1 MGGEVT
7 GASTLPD
14 PPAPHAVRS
23 LGIQAD
29 ETRVIEI
36 HQVWWRVH
44 KTTGQHVLGWNAFRT
59 YGPLLRF
66 DPHALPVGEDPQQ
79 KGVWYGGSTP
89 DVALGEAFQVNR
101 TIDRELDS
109 PYLTGLS
116 FTRPL
121 TVLDLAA
128 DSAGAWV
135 TRVGGTFAIS
145 TAAHSMTQHW
155 ARNIVEA
162 FPHLQGL
169 RYDSR
174 FAGGPCLALYL
185 PALTAMPGRPKLSLP
200 LNHPDLVTRIA
211 GAAKRLGY
219 SAI

>member
-1 MGGEVT
+1 MGSEVT
-7 GASTLPD
+7 SASTFPD
-14 PPAPHAVRS
+14 PPDPDTLRT
-23 LGIQAD
+23 LGIEAD

-36 HQVWWRVH
+36 HEDWWRVH
-44 KTTGQHVLGWNAFRT
+44 KTTGRYILGWNVFRS
-59 YGPLLRF
+59 YGPVMRF
-66 DPHALPVGEDPQQ
+66 DPRALPRGEDPHR
-79 KGVWYGGSTP
+79 GVWYGGSTP

-101 TIDRELDS
+101 TIDRKLDD

-121 TVLDLAA
+121 TVLDVAA

-145 TAAHSMTQHW
+145 TAAHAVTQHW

-162 FPHLQGL
+162 FPSLHGL
-169 RYDSR
+169 RYNSR
-174 FAGGPCLALYL
+174 FAGGPCLALFL
-185 PALTAMPGRPKLSLP
+185 PALTTMPGRPKLSLP
-200 LNHPDLVTRIA
+200 LDHPDLASRIA

-219 SAI
+219 SVI

>member
-1 MGGEVT
+1 MT
-7 GASTLPD
+7 LASTLPD
-14 PPAPHAVRS
+14 PPAPDALRS

-36 HQVWWRVH
+36 DEDWWRVH
-44 KTTGQHVLGWNAFRT
+44 KTTGLHVVGWNAFRT

-66 DPHALPVGEDPQQ
+66 DPHVLPVGEDPHH
-79 KGVWYGGSTP
+79 GVWYGGSSP
-89 DVALGEAFQVNR
+89 DVALGEAFQVTR

-128 DSAGAWV
+128 DSVGAWV
-135 TRVGGTFAIS
+135 TRAGGTFAIS
-145 TAAHSMTQHW
+145 TAVHSVTQHW

-162 FPHLQGL
+162 FPHLHGL
-169 RYDSR
+169 RYNSR
-174 FAGGPCLALYL
+174 FVGGPCLALYL
-185 PALTAMPGRPKLSLP
+185 PAMAAMPGRPKLSLP
-200 LNHPDLVTRIA
+200 LNHPDLVTRIS

-219 SAI
+219 SVI